1 MYLDF
6 MSFWKEPGP
15 FVKSDPI
22 LTLHI
27 MFDPYFMAF
36 SCASACFSSICRSQT
51 CHDQTVSHH
60 LEVHWH
66 DKPLSRCCREL
77 MVDTDQDTGKSQFNN
92 SDTKKRCASAIN
104 GLTISS
110 CGFFI
115 TIWYKVYDHMYIYV
129 YIYIHRLIMVF
140 LILFMSICY
149 LKNR

>member
-77 MVDTDQDTGKSQFNN
+77 MVDTDQNTGKSQFNN
-92 SDTKKRCASAIN
+92 SDTKNGVHLLSMVSQYHHAASSSRYDTKYMIIC
-104 GLTISS
+104 IS
-110 CGFFI
+110 
-115 TIWYKVYDHMYIYV
+115 MYIY
-129 YIYIHRLIMVF
+129 IYTQVNYGIFGSIHVHML
-140 LILFMSICY
+140 S
-149 LKNR
+149 